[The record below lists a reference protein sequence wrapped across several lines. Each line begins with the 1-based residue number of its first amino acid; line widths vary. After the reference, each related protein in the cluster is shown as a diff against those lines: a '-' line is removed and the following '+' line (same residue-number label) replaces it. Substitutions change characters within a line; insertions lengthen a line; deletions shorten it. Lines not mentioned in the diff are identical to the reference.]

1 MAMSKSRPLLLG
13 WDGVTSL
20 GVDWSTSWQRACAGE
35 SGIGPLTRFPLRPDF
50 PVRIA
55 GQVDLDPAAIEPS
68 PPCLRPREMAHWRS
82 PVFRYGMLVVHRALA
97 KAGMTITPEL
107 APRVAV
113 TFSTAIGG
121 LDAAV
126 DADRALVSSGA
137 LPLPY
142 MNPNSCVNM
151 IAGKISMLSGA
162 TGPCITTVTAC
173 ATGSTSMAMGAMLI
187 DAGRA
192 DLVIAGAVDFPLV
205 EPIVAGFSTMNG
217 AFKPKTD
224 EDAAHP
230 EKASRP
236 FSLDR
241 RGFVISEGAGCVIMA
256 SPELARA
263 HGLHA
268 DFELAGWALTSDAHH
283 PVAPHRPTIAR
294 CISEAIADVGIQA
307 TDIATVNAH
316 ASSTKVGDK
325 VEEEALHDVFGDRVP
340 PVSAN
345 KSLLGHAMG
354 AASVIESMLALEGM
368 REGVVL
374 PTLNFTSD
382 PEIHLDVVTTT
393 RRLTDQEFV
402 LKSAFGFGGT
412 NTCLVFHRL
421 S

>member
-1 MAMSKSRPLLLG
+1 MGKSRPRLLG
-13 WDGVTSL
+13 WDGVSSL
-20 GVDWSTSWQRACAGE
+20 GVDWAAAWKRATAGE

-55 GQVDLDPAAIEPS
+55 GQVDFDPAAIEPL
-68 PPCLRPREMAHWRS
+68 PPCLRPREMAHWKS
-82 PVFRYGMLVVHRALA
+82 PVFRYSMLVVHRALA
-97 KAGMTITPEL
+97 KAGIEITPAL

-121 LDAAV
+121 LDAVV
-126 DADRALVSSGA
+126 DADRALVATGA

-173 ATGSTSMAMGAMLI
+173 ATGSTSMAMGALLI
-187 DAGRA
+187 DTGRA
-192 DLVIAGAVDFPLV
+192 DVVIAGAVDFPLV

-224 EDAAHP
+224 EDTAHP
-230 EKASRP
+230 ERASRP

-256 SPELARA
+256 SADFARA
-263 HGLHA
+263 HGLPA
-268 DFELAGWALTSDAHH
+268 DFELAGWSLTSDAHH
-283 PVAPHRPTIAR
+283 PVAPHRPTIAA
-294 CISEAIADVGIQA
+294 CIAEAIAAAEVR
-307 TDIATVNAH
+307 TDAIAAVNAH

-325 VEEEALHDVFGDRVP
+325 IEDEALHDVFGADVP

-345 KSLLGHAMG
+345 KSQLGHAMG

-368 REGVVL
+368 HDDVLL
-374 PTLNFTSD
+374 PTLNFIPD
-382 PEIHLDVVTTT
+382 PDIHLDVVTTT
-393 RRLTDQEFV
+393 RPLANQEYV

>member
-1 MAMSKSRPLLLG
+1 MGNSTPVLLA

-20 GVDWSTSWQRACAGE
+20 GVDWAATWRRAVAGE
-35 SGIGPLTRFPLRPDF
+35 SGIGPLSRFPLRPDF

-55 GQVDLDPAAIEPS
+55 GEVDLDPAALEPL
-68 PPCLRPREMAHWRS
+68 PACLRPREMAHWKS
-82 PVFRYGMLVVHRALA
+82 PVFRYSMLVVHRALA
-97 KAGMTITPEL
+97 QAGIEITAEL

-113 TFSTAIGG
+113 TFATAIGG
-121 LDAAV
+121 LDAVV
-126 DADRALVSSGA
+126 DADRALVATGA

-173 ATGSTSMAMGAMLI
+173 ATGSTSMAMGALLI
-187 DAGRA
+187 AAGRA
-192 DLVIAGAVDFPLV
+192 DVVIAGAVDFPLI

-224 EDAAHP
+224 EDLAHP
-230 EKASRP
+230 ERASRP

-256 SPELARA
+256 SSDFARA
-263 HGLHA
+263 HGLRA
-268 DFELAGWALTSDAHH
+268 DFALAGWSLTSDAHH
-283 PVAPHRPTIAR
+283 PVAPHRATIAA
-294 CISEAIADVGIQA
+294 CIAQAIATAGLRPDA
-307 TDIATVNAH
+307 IAAVNAH

-325 VEEEALHDVFGDRVP
+325 VEDEALHDVFGDAVP

-345 KSLLGHAMG
+345 KSQLGHAMG
-354 AASVIESMLALEGM
+354 AASVIESMLALESM
-368 REGVVL
+368 RRGVLL
-374 PTLNFTSD
+374 PTLNFTPD
-382 PEIHLDVVTTT
+382 PDIHLDVVTTA
-393 RRLTDQEFV
+393 RPLANQEYV

-412 NTCLVFHRL
+412 NTCLILRRL

>member
-1 MAMSKSRPLLLG
+1 MGKSRPRLLG
-13 WDGVTSL
+13 WDGVSSL
-20 GVDWSTSWQRACAGE
+20 GIDWSAAWKRAVAGG

-55 GQVDLDPAAIEPS
+55 GQVDLDPGAIEPC
-68 PPCLRPREMAHWRS
+68 PACLRPREMAHWKS
-82 PVFRYGMLVVHRALA
+82 PVFRYSMLVVHRALA
-97 KAGMTITPEL
+97 KAGIEITPEL

-121 LDAAV
+121 LDAVV
-126 DADRALVSSGA
+126 DADRALVATGT

-173 ATGSTSMAMGAMLI
+173 ATGSTSMVMGALLI
-187 DAGRA
+187 ETGRA
-192 DLVIAGAVDFPLV
+192 DVVIAGAVDFPLV

-224 EDAAHP
+224 EDTLHP
-230 EKASRP
+230 ERASRP

-241 RGFVISEGAGCVIMA
+241 RGFVISEGSGCVIMA
-256 SPELARA
+256 SAEFVRA
-263 HGLHA
+263 HGLAA
-268 DFELAGWALTSDAHH
+268 DFELAGWSLTSDAHH
-283 PVAPHRPTIAR
+283 PVAPHRPTIAA
-294 CISEAIADVGIQA
+294 CIAEAIATAEVR
-307 TDIATVNAH
+307 TDAIAAVNAH

-325 VEEEALHDVFGDRVP
+325 IEDEALHDVFGGKVP
-340 PVSAN
+340 PVTAN
-345 KSLLGHAMG
+345 KSQLGHAMG

-368 REGVVL
+368 RQGVLL
-374 PTLNFTSD
+374 PTLNFTPD
-382 PEIHLDVVTTT
+382 PDINLDVVTST
-393 RRLTDQEFV
+393 RPLADQDYV

-421 S
+421 A

>member
-1 MAMSKSRPLLLG
+1 MSKSRPVLLG
-13 WDGVTSL
+13 WDGVSSL
-20 GVDWSTSWQRACAGE
+20 GMDWSEAWRRAVAGQ

-55 GQVDLDPAAIEPS
+55 GQVDLNPDLIAPC
-68 PPCLRPREMAHWRS
+68 PPCLRPREMAHWKS
-82 PVFRYGMLVVHRALA
+82 PVFRYSMLTVHRALA
-97 KAGMTITPEL
+97 KAGIEITPTL
-107 APRVAV
+107 APHVAV

-121 LDAAV
+121 LDAVV
-126 DADRALVSSGA
+126 DADRALVATGA

-173 ATGSTSMAMGAMLI
+173 ATGSTSMAMGALLI

-192 DLVIAGAVDFPLV
+192 DVVIAGAVDFPLI

-224 EDAAHP
+224 SDARHP

-236 FSLDR
+236 FSIDR
-241 RGFVISEGAGCVIMA
+241 RGFVISEGSGCVIMA
-256 SPELARA
+256 SAEFARA
-263 HGLHA
+263 HGLPA
-268 DFELAGWALTSDAHH
+268 AFELAGWSLTSDAHH
-283 PVAPHRPTIAR
+283 PVAPHRPTIAA
-294 CISEAIADVGIQA
+294 CIAEAIASAEIKPDA
-307 TDIATVNAH
+307 IAAVNAH
-316 ASSTKVGDK
+316 ASSTRVGDK
-325 VEEEALHDVFGDRVP
+325 IEEEALHDVFGAKVP

-345 KSLLGHAMG
+345 KSQFGHAMG

-368 REGVVL
+368 REGVLL
-374 PTLNFTSD
+374 PTLNLTPD
-382 PEIHLDVVTTT
+382 PDIQLDIVTTT
-393 RRLTDQEFV
+393 RPHRDQDYV

-421 S
+421 A

>member
-1 MAMSKSRPLLLG
+1 MGKSRPLLLA
-13 WDGVTSL
+13 WDGVSSL
-20 GVDWSTSWQRACAGE
+20 DVDWAASWQRAVAGA

-55 GQVDLDPAAIEPS
+55 GQVDLDPAAIEPL
-68 PPCLRPREMAHWRS
+68 PPCLRPREMAHWKS
-82 PVFRYGMLVVHRALA
+82 PVFRYSMLVVHRALA
-97 KAGMTITPEL
+97 KAGIEITPAL

-121 LDAAV
+121 LDAVV
-126 DADRALVSSGA
+126 DADRALVGSGA

-151 IAGKISMLSGA
+151 IAGKLSMLSGA
-162 TGPCITTVTAC
+162 TGPCLTTVTAC
-173 ATGSTSMAMGAMLI
+173 ATGSTSMAMGALLI

-217 AFKPKTD
+217 AFKPKTAED
-224 EDAAHP
+224 EAHP
-230 EKASRP
+230 ERASRP

-256 SPELARA
+256 SAEFAAA
-263 HGLHA
+263 HGLGA
-268 DFELAGWALTSDAHH
+268 DFELAGWSLTSDAHH
-283 PVAPHRPTIAR
+283 PVAPHRPTIAA
-294 CISEAIADVGIQA
+294 CIAEAIATADLRPES
-307 TDIATVNAH
+307 IAAVNAH

-325 VEEEALHDVFGDRVP
+325 IEDEALHDVFGDRVP

-345 KSLLGHAMG
+345 KSQLGHAMG
-354 AASVIESMLALEGM
+354 AASVIEAMLALEGM
-368 REGVVL
+368 RNDVLL
-374 PTLNFTSD
+374 PTLNFTPD
-382 PEIHLDVVTTT
+382 PDIHLDVVPHT
-393 RRLTDQEFV
+393 RPLPNQEYV

>member
-1 MAMSKSRPLLLG
+1 MCKSRPLLLG

-20 GVDWSTSWQRACAGE
+20 GVDWSTSWQRARAGD

-55 GQVDLDPAAIEPS
+55 GQVDLDPAAIDPL
-68 PPCLRPREMAHWRS
+68 PTCLRPREMAHWKS

-97 KAGMTITPEL
+97 KVGITVTPEL

-121 LDAAV
+121 LDAVV

-142 MNPNSCVNM
+142 LNPNSCVNM
-151 IAGKISMLSGA
+151 IAGKLSMLSGA
-162 TGPCITTVTAC
+162 TGPCISTVTAC
-173 ATGSTSMAMGAMLI
+173 ATGSTSIAMGAMLI
-187 DAGRA
+187 DTGRA
-192 DLVIAGAVDFPLV
+192 DMVIAGAVDFPLV

-217 AFKPKTD
+217 AFKHKTD
-224 EDAAHP
+224 ADATCP

-241 RGFVISEGAGCVIMA
+241 RGFVISEGAGCMIMA
-256 SPELARA
+256 SPEFARA
-263 HGLHA
+263 HGLRA
-268 DFELAGWALTSDAHH
+268 DFELAGWSLTSDAHH

-294 CISEAIADVGIQA
+294 CIGEAVADAGLGPEAIAA
-307 TDIATVNAH
+307 VNAH
-316 ASSTKVGDK
+316 ASSTKVGDRI
-325 VEEEALHDVFGDRVP
+325 EDEALHDVFGEEVP

-345 KSLLGHAMG
+345 KSQLGHAMG
-354 AASVIESMLALEGM
+354 AASIIESMLALEGM
-368 REGVVL
+368 RDDVL
-374 PTLNFTSD
+374 LPALNLTPD
-382 PEIHLDVVTTT
+382 PEIRLDLETST